1 MMKDKNTHKPLQA
14 ALQADKTVIPA
25 GKPGARILEISLTA
39 KPTVADKPRIPLNL
53 ALVIDRSGSMHGDK
67 LHFVKQ
73 AAAHVI
79 DLLNAADRAAIV
91 IYDNQVETLMSSQF
105 LTDSIKREAKTK
117 LMGIQSGGSTFLYG
131 GWVTGC
137 REVAEAISDQSFNRT
152 LLLTD
157 GLANVGLRDAGAI
170 SLHAQEL
177 FSRQISTST
186 FGVGRDYDEHMLE
199 SIANHGGGS
208 FHFIET
214 VNSIQ
219 LVFEREFDEI
229 ISVALRDVRVVLTLP
244 ANAKAS
250 VSAGWRF
257 EQEGDRLTVFMGNLA
272 DDQTQPLYLQ
282 LTNLDAPDEGELT
295 LPVKVFGVDSDQVEH
310 QVETAIT
317 LKAVPEAEE
326 SAAVQDA
333 DLMARFAL
341 VDLAD
346 KANEALRLERTG
358 DRVGSARVMMNSVNL
373 HRGHINEATVDKY
386 QKMSDE
392 MSVGYDA
399 LERKRRHFQEY
410 QSKRGMLSVRDY
422 RLSFDAGVPIAEIEG
437 KFVLI
442 NTGAAVSI
450 AEEPEWLFLN
460 QVHKLASETQGM
472 TCGALTRALG
482 TQVDVMLGMDVLGG
496 LHVRTNPNQ
505 GVIQF
510 SLRSFRSSGARLPL
524 RPAPTPPA
532 VRVSI
537 GDQAM
542 TMRLLTA
549 LKLNYLPAQ
558 MAAGLSEVGNAS
570 DRLPLGLEFSTP
582 LYKRPISL
590 GQRSLPM
597 YFGVVPDALP
607 LEDGEG
613 SFGADLLQSL
623 PVTLALPNAEM
634 ILYV

>member
-1 MMKDKNTHKPLQA
+1 MKDKNILQPLQA
-14 ALQADKTVIPA
+14 SLQADKVFIPM
-25 GKPGARILEISLTA
+25 GNPGARILEISLTA
-39 KPTVADKPRIPLNL
+39 QAAVTDKPRIPLNL
-53 ALVIDRSGSMHGDK
+53 ALVIDRSGSMQGDK

-91 IYDNQVETLMSSQF
+91 AYDNQVNTLMSSQF
-105 LTDSIKREAKTK
+105 LSDSVKREAKVK
-117 LMGIQSGGSTFLYG
+117 IMGIQSGGSTFLYG
-131 GWVTGC
+131 GWVAGC

-177 FSRQISTST
+177 FSRQISTSC

-214 VNSIQ
+214 VNSIP

-229 ISVALRDVRVVLTLP
+229 ISVALRDIRVVLTLP
-244 ANAKAS
+244 ANAKAK
-250 VSAGWRF
+250 VSAGWRA
-257 EQEGDRLTVFMGNLA
+257 EDQSDRLTVFLGNLA
-272 DDQTQPLYLQ
+272 ADQTQALYLQ
-282 LTNLDAPDEGELT
+282 LTNLDAPGDGELNI
-295 LPVKVFGVDSDQVEH
+295 PVRVIGVDTDQVEH

-317 LKAVPEAEE
+317 FKTVPAAEE
-326 SAAVQDA
+326 AAATQDA

-346 KANEALRLERTG
+346 KANEALRLERSG
-358 DRVGSARVMMNSVNL
+358 DRVGSSRVMMNSIQA
-373 HRGHINEATVDKY
+373 HRGHINEAAVDKY
-386 QKMSDE
+386 QMMSEE
-392 MSVGYDA
+392 MSVGYDP

-410 QSKRGMLSVRDY
+410 QSKRGTLSVRDY
-422 RLSFDAGVPIAEIEG
+422 RLSFDAGVPMAEIEG
-437 KFVLI
+437 KHVLI
-442 NTGAAVSI
+442 NTAAAASI
-450 AEEPEWLFLN
+450 ADESEWLFLN
-460 QVHKLASETQGM
+460 QVHKFPRETQGM
-472 TCGALTRALG
+472 TCEVLSRALG
-482 TQVDVMLGMDVLGG
+482 TQVDVMLGMDILGG
-496 LHVRTNPNQ
+496 LHLRTNPTQ

-510 SLRSFRSSGARLPL
+510 SLRPFRSSGARLPL
-524 RPAPTPPA
+524 RMAPMPPA
-532 VRVSI
+532 VRATI
-537 GDQAM
+537 GADAM
-542 TMRLLTA
+542 TLRLLTA

-558 MAAGLSEVGNAS
+558 MAAGLSEIGSAS

-582 LYKRPISL
+582 LYKLPISL
-590 GQRSLPM
+590 GQHTLPLF
-597 YFGVVPDALP
+597 FGIAPDALP

-613 SFGADLLQSL
+613 ALGADLLQSL
-623 PVTLALPNAEM
+623 PVTLAFPDGEM